1 MIWAMIILGNSW
13 SIFYTLNVINNIKN
27 VSNND
32 IFFIIFC
39 LKIFII
45 LFKIKIKILFNYFIK
60 NKKNSSSKLN

>member
-27 VSNND
+27 ITNDD
-32 IFFIIFC
+32 IFMIIFC

-45 LFKIKIKILFNYFIK
+45 LFKIKIKFLFNYYIK
-60 NKKNSSSKLN
+60 NKKILQVN

>member
-27 VSNND
+27 ITNDD
-32 IFFIIFC
+32 IFMITFC

-45 LFKIKIKILFNYFIK
+45 LFKIKIKFLFNYYIK
-60 NKKNSSSKLN
+60 NKKILQVN

>member
-13 SIFYTLNVINNIKN
+13 SIFYTLNVINNIKSITN
-27 VSNND
+27 DD
-32 IFFIIFC
+32 IFMIIFC